1 MEAHM
6 PMDIT
11 VATHSPTI
19 FITEE
24 DFDRLDR
31 LAASGQSANLP
42 AAELLAS
49 ELERAVVCPA
59 EEIAADVVTM
69 NSRITFHIGSE
80 VEQRTRTLVYPED
93 YPTGGSGDDCL
104 SVMTPLGAA
113 LIGMPTGSRIEYET
127 VNGTNRLV
135 TVDAVLH
142 QPQAAHRRPK
152 DRQKSGSKKP

>member
-6 PMDIT
+6 TTDLT

-19 FITEE
+19 FIPEE

-31 LAASGQSANLP
+31 LAASGQSKNLP

-59 EEIAADVVTM
+59 DEIAPEVVTM
-69 NSRITFHIGSE
+69 NSKVTFHIGSE
-80 VEQRTRTLVYPED
+80 AGRQTRTLVYPED
-93 YPTGGSGDDCL
+93 YPADGADGDRL

-113 LIGMPTGSRIEYET
+113 LIGMPAGSRIEYET
-127 VNGTNRLV
+127 INGTSRLV

-142 QPQAAHRRPK
+142 QPQAARRRERSNAK
-152 DRQKSGSKKP
+152 RA

>member
-1 MEAHM
+1 MEA
-6 PMDIT
+6 PMTMDLT

-31 LAASGQSANLP
+31 LAASGQSKNLP

-59 EEIAADVVTM
+59 AEIAPDVVTM
-69 NSRITFHIGSE
+69 NSRITFHIGAGAE
-80 VEQRTRTLVYPED
+80 RQTRTLVYPED
-93 YPTGGSGDDCL
+93 YPADGSGGDRL

-113 LIGMPTGSRIEYET
+113 LIGMPAGSRIEYET
-127 VNGTNRLV
+127 INGTSRLV

-142 QPQAAHRRPK
+142 QPQAARR
-152 DRQKSGSKKP
+152 RGQSGSKKA

>member
-1 MEAHM
+1 M
-6 PMDIT
+6 PMDLT
-11 VATHSPTI
+11 VATHGPTI

-31 LAASGQSANLP
+31 LAASGQSAHLP

-69 NSRITFHIGSE
+69 NSRVTFHIGSE
-80 VEQRTRTLVYPED
+80 VEGQTRTLVYPED
-93 YPTGGSGDDCL
+93 YPAGGSGDDCL

-113 LIGMPTGSRIEYET
+113 LIGMPAGSRIEYET
-127 VNGTNRLV
+127 VNGTSRLV
-135 TVDAVLH
+135 TVDAVH
-142 QPQAAHRRPK
+142 QPQAGRQSRTTVPRR
-152 DRQKSGSKKP
+152 QSGPEKT